1 MYTLT
6 MDTCIEYL
14 RETLRALTPEQR
26 FDIAWADEGEVV
38 HGVLVTPE
46 ALAIAYWQDCDT

>member
-1 MYTLT
+1 
-6 MDTCIEYL
+6 MDTCTEQL
-14 RETLRALTPEQR
+14 KETLRALTPEQR

-38 HGVLVTPE
+38 HGVLATPE